1 MDDIID
7 KLISHIK
14 DKNIKFVTISE
25 SNHRSYTSH
34 TFHYKFVKALYE
46 NKIINT
52 FSSERLGINDA
63 EIINYYIKNKLS
75 IDSMVKNL
83 PFGGMGFYRIVKYFY
98 NKSFEKFKIVGLEA
112 DKYCPKS
119 MKGLPKDLSFVK
131 DNNLDNINREEF
143 WLENIKKI
151 IEERGNLFING
162 FHLSKKDL
170 IGKYLIK
177 NHPDQTLILSMSAL
191 EITTQVLIID
201 NKIKDLTAAIMVD
214 NYKMKVENIK
224 KIAPPTDFEK
234 KYDDWKLIKV
244 TEKNKKEKF
253 RAVGCYLA
261 VYENE
266 YKEGIDITDE
276 ISYRLK
282 NYDYVIFF
290 KKSIYKEKMFF

>member
-1 MDDIID
+1 MDAIID
-7 KLISHIK
+7 KLIAHIK
-14 DKNIKFVTISE
+14 AKNIKFITITE

-34 TFHYKFVKALYE
+34 TFHYKLVKALYQ

-63 EIINYYIKNKLS
+63 EIINYYIRNKLD
-75 IDSMVKNL
+75 IDKMVEKL

-98 NKSFEKFKIVGLEA
+98 NKPFKNYKIVGLEE

-119 MKGLPKDLSFVK
+119 INGMPKDFIPSSY
-131 DNNLDNINREEF
+131 INQKTREEF

-170 IGKYLIK
+170 IGKYLLK
-177 NHPDQTLILSMSAL
+177 NYPDQTLFLSMAAFD
-191 EITTQVLIID
+191 ITTQVLLID
-201 NKIKDLTAAIMVD
+201 RKYQDFTKAILD
-214 NYKMKVENIK
+214 DDYKTKVENIK
-224 KIAPPTDFEK
+224 KIAPPTEFEK
-234 KYDDWKLIKV
+234 KYNDWKLIKV
-244 TEKNKKEKF
+244 TDKNRKEKF

-261 VYENE
+261 VYQDE
-266 YKEGIDITDE
+266 YDNGIDITHE
-276 ISYRLK
+276 ISYRLT

-290 KKSIYKEKMFF
+290 KKSVYKEKMFY

>member
-1 MDDIID
+1 MI
-7 KLISHIK
+7 
-14 DKNIKFVTISE
+14 
-25 SNHRSYTSH
+25 
-34 TFHYKFVKALYE
+34 
-46 NKIINT
+46 
-52 FSSERLGINDA
+52 
-63 EIINYYIKNKLS
+63 
-75 IDSMVKNL
+75 KNL
-83 PFGGMGFYRIVKYFY
+83 PFGGLGFYRIVKYLYKKPFK
-98 NKSFEKFKIVGLEA
+98 NFKIVGLEE

-119 MKGLPKDLSFVK
+119 MKGLPRDFVPSSYTVSK
-131 DNNLDNINREEF
+131 TREEF
-143 WLENIKKI
+143 WLKNIIKT

-170 IGKYLIK
+170 IGKYLLK
-177 NHPDQTLILSMSAL
+177 NYPDQTLILSMSAL

-201 NKIKDLTAAIMVD
+201 DKIKDLTAAIMVD

-234 KYDDWKLIKV
+234 KHDDWKLIKV

-261 VYENE
+261 VYDNE

-276 ISYRLK
+276 ISYKLK

-290 KKSIYKEKMFF
+290 KKSVYKEKMFY